1 MPVKDGRFQE
11 KYLQIEFERGV
22 FRWDTGDQNTMS
34 AILSIHFL
42 FFFAFQEIVV
52 SLFKHQQQK
61 MQEKGGLMSEL
72 STLHC
77 RAQNPR
83 DLSVKDTGLAT

>member
-1 MPVKDGRFQE
+1 MRHRGS
-11 KYLQIEFERGV
+11 KYYVSHFEH
-22 FRWDTGDQNTMS
+22 S
-34 AILSIHFL
+34 FL
-42 FFFAFQEIVV
+42 IFCAFQEIVV